1 VDAEHFLR
9 LSATLL
15 FLCVHNADLA
25 APDTAAIV
33 EGAIK
38 MKIREIASGLRFPE
52 GPVAMEDGSIV
63 IVEIA
68 AGKIT
73 RIKSN
78 GKKQTLATPG
88 GGPNGLA
95 IGSDGALYVCNN
107 GGSFE
112 FHKRAGLLIPGHA
125 PPSHTGGRIER
136 VNISS
141 GKVETLY
148 TEFDGAPL
156 IAPNDLVFDT
166 SGGFWF
172 TDHGKT
178 TAEGHLHGA
187 LFYALADGSK
197 VTLVLR
203 DLISPNGVGL
213 SPDGNTVYY
222 AETYPGRLWSLPL
235 DGPGKKGKVEG
246 FTPGVFVGA
255 YSGLGYF
262 DSLGVQADGGVC
274 VATILAGGITTF
286 WPGKKKV
293 RHTPI
298 ADPLVTNICWRGK
311 NMKTAYVTASGT
323 GKLLALD
330 WPQPGLRLAY
340 NA

>member
-1 VDAEHFLR
+1 M
-9 LSATLL
+9 
-15 FLCVHNADLA
+15 N
-25 APDTAAIV
+25 
-33 EGAIK
+33 
-38 MKIREIASGLRFPE
+38 IREIASGLRFPE
-52 GPVAMEDGSIV
+52 GPVAMADGSV
-63 IVEIA
+63 LIVEIA

-73 RIKSN
+73 CIKSN
-78 GKKQTLATPG
+78 GKKQTLASPG

-95 IGSDGALYVCNN
+95 VGRDGALYVCNN

-125 PPSHTGGRIER
+125 PASHAGGRIER
-136 VNISS
+136 VELSN
-141 GKVETLY
+141 GRVEVLY
-148 TEFDGAPL
+148 DACDGARL

-172 TDHGKT
+172 TDHGTT
-178 TAEGHLHGA
+178 TAEGHTHGA
-187 LFYALADGSK
+187 LYYAKADGSK
-197 VTLVLR
+197 ITRVLR
-203 DLISPNGVGL
+203 ELISPNGVGL
-213 SPDGNTVYY
+213 SPDGKTVYY

-235 DGPGKKGKVEG
+235 TAPGMRGKVGG

-255 YSGLGYF
+255 YPGLGYF
-262 DSLGVQADGGVC
+262 DSLGVQADGGIC

-293 RHTPI
+293 RHTPL
-298 ADPLVTNICWRGK
+298 ADPLVTNICWGGG

-330 WPQPGLRLAY
+330 WPQAGLRLAY
-340 NA
+340 NV